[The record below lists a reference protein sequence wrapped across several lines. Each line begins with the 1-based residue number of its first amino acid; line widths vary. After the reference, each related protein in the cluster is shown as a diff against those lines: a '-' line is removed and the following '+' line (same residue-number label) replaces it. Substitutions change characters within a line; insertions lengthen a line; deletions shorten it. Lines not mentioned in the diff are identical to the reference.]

1 MIMEAKKHSM
11 GRLNNALFY
20 LMFFVCSGATFSNA
34 AFAADTII
42 KANIV
47 EPTCEVAVTTSNI
60 VFEKKNVGDF
70 ATGAAEIQPLNINL
84 SCKYTAGLSP
94 SLKITGDSAGLADP
108 NVFRSANSTSQYAG
122 FLLKKGVLSDIASF
136 YGADGTVTPGMVI
149 QLDADNGDSVQRFS
163 VGLVRSAG
171 DPMLTAGTVNAKITF
186 AFVFP

>member
-11 GRLNNALFY
+11 GRLSNYLFCSMLY
-20 LMFFVCSGATFSNA
+20 VCGAGMLSKVA
-34 AFAADTII
+34 YSAETIM

-47 EPTCEVAVTTSNI
+47 EPTCAVAVTTSNI

-70 ATGAAEIQPLNINL
+70 ATGVAEIQPLNINL

-94 SLKITGDSAGLADP
+94 LLNITGDSAGLADS
-108 NVFRSANSTSQYAG
+108 NLFRSASSTSQYAG
-122 FLLKKGVLSDIASF
+122 FMLKRGSLNDIASF
-136 YGADGTVTPGMVI
+136 YIADGTVTPGMVI
-149 QLDADNGDSVQRFS
+149 PLDVDDGNSVQSFS

-171 DPMLTAGTVNAKITF
+171 DPVLTAGSVNAKIAF

>member
-20 LMFFVCSGATFSNA
+20 LMFFVCSGAMSSNA

-47 EPTCEVAVTTSNI
+47 EPTCEVGVTTSNI

-70 ATGAAEIQPLNINL
+70 ATGVAEIQPLNINL
-84 SCKYTAGLSP
+84 NCKYTAGLSP

-122 FLLKKGVLSDIASF
+122 FLLKRGVLSDIASF

-149 QLDADNGDSVQRFS
+149 PLDADDGDSVQRFS